1 MKKRIGSIL
10 LCAML
15 LFAMLPSTALADIGP
30 KPSVEIQFTG
40 VKEGV
45 IYYATLLSYHES
57 TGPAS
62 AWDGDPLSSKEG
74 DFIWKAFVEYEDND
88 GYYFLQEY
96 WDCTDTDQFRWG
108 YYPPTPFKVLCY
120 FPETGTYA
128 VSEIYE
134 RYAFDT
140 YYKVDLSAVMEQIEA
155 GQQSGNM
162 SEGQESSQKMPIMK
176 AKKNYDY
183 TWELISLAARIIITI
198 LLEMGL
204 ALCFG
209 YRHKNQLRFLVV
221 VNIVT
226 QIVLNVLLN
235 VFNYRNG
242 HWSFVFYY
250 FLLELLVILIE
261 AILYVLV
268 LPKMSMKIT
277 KDRIGSADPGK
288 KVSVPKT
295 IQKRY
300 AVIYAVIAN
309 VASFAIGLLV
319 ARLVPGIF

>member
-1 MKKRIGSIL
+1 MKRSLKICLIMVL
-10 LCAML
+10 LCMV
-15 LFAMLPSTALADIGP
+15 LPSTALADIGP

-40 VKEGV
+40 VEEGV
-45 IYYATLLSYHES
+45 TYYATLLSYYES

-74 DFIWKAFVEYEDND
+74 DPIWKAFVDYEDSD

-96 WDCTDTDQFRWG
+96 WDCTGKDQFRWG

-120 FPETGTYA
+120 FPETDTYA
-128 VSEIYE
+128 VSGIYE

-140 YYKVDLSAVMEQIEA
+140 YYKIDLSAMKDVNGVGGEI
-155 GQQSGNM
+155 
-162 SEGQESSQKMPIMK
+162 QEVPILK

-183 TWELISLAARIIITI
+183 TWELISLAVRIVITI

-204 ALCFG
+204 AFAFG
-209 YRHKNQLRFLVV
+209 YRHENQLRFLAV

-235 VFNYRNG
+235 IFNYRNG
-242 HWSFVFYY
+242 HWSFVFFY
-250 FLLELLVILIE
+250 FLMELLVILIE

-268 LPKMSMKIT
+268 LPKMSQAIT
-277 KDRIGSADPGK
+277 KDKIADAELGK

-300 AVIYAVIAN
+300 AILYAVIAN

-319 ARLVPGIF
+319 ARLIPGIF